1 MTGRDRAPDVG
12 RRVRVEIPAAHR
24 GERLDQALAGLLPGQ
39 SRSAVQRLMREG
51 RVLLRGVAARP
62 ADRVRGGERLEIDLP
77 APLPAGLEAEDRPLA
92 ILYEDGDLVV
102 IDKPCGLTVHPGA
115 GTGRRG
121 TLVNALL
128 HHCRDLSGVGGIE
141 RPGIVHR
148 LDRETT
154 GVLVVAKNDAAHRSL
169 AAQFK
174 SRAVRKV
181 YVALVWGSPRSQE
194 GIVDAPIGRHPSA
207 RVRMAVRPGGRGA
220 RTRYRLV
227 TRLGPSSLMELHP
240 ETGRTHQL
248 RVHMQWL
255 RHPIVGD
262 PLYGGERATE
272 VREPR
277 ARRALLAYPGLALHA
292 WRLGF
297 THPGTGAWR
306 EFEAPLPPDLA
317 GLIETLRAIGEG
329 AEPREEER
337 P

>member
-1 MTGRDRAPDVG
+1 MTGPDRLPAGG
-12 RRVRVEIPAAHR
+12 RRIRVEIPAARR

-51 RVLLRGVAARP
+51 RVRLQGEATRP
-62 ADRVRGGERLEIDLP
+62 ADRVRGGERLEVDLP
-77 APLPAGLEAEDRPLA
+77 APLPSSLTAESRPLS
-92 ILYEDGDLVV
+92 ILYEDRDLVV
-102 IDKPCGLTVHPGA
+102 IDKPAGLSVHPGA
-115 GTGRRG
+115 GTGRQG

-181 YVALVWGSPRSQE
+181 YEALVWGRPRAPE

-207 RVRMAVRPGGRGA
+207 RVKMTVRVGGRAA

-227 TRLGPSSLMELHP
+227 ARLGPVSLIELHP

-248 RVHMQWL
+248 RVHMKWL
-255 RHPIVGD
+255 HHPIVGD
-262 PLYGGERATE
+262 RVYGGARAAE

-277 ARRALLAYPGLALHA
+277 ARRALLGYAGLALHA
-292 WRLGF
+292 RRLGF
-297 THPGTGAWR
+297 MHPGTGAWR
-306 EFEAPLPPDLA
+306 EFEAPRPENLEE
-317 GLIETLRAIGEG
+317 LIETLHALED
-329 AEPREEER
+329 ATPPREDKR